1 MTYAEL
7 IQFLNTVP
15 EERLQDNVTVRVD
28 GEFFAVEHVKRAN
41 NVTDDV
47 LDPGHV
53 FLAFCRY

>member
-15 EERLQDNVTVRVD
+15 EERLQDDVTVRID
-28 GEFFAVEHVKRAN
+28 DEFFAVTDVKRSN
-41 NVTDDV
+41 NVVDDV

-53 FLAFCRY
+53 FLAI